1 MSRARVVLLQ
11 LLDRPLAAVVR
22 SELLD
27 GALAEDAECRDQ
39 RVQLVQRVLA
49 APRRVDI
56 EAERRHTLTV
66 ADLQDHARLEVRRA
80 VRALV
85 RAVLADH
92 RLAGRRVLD
101 VDVHV
106 RVAVAEAR
114 QVQERALV
122 HASAVALE
130 HGALLSGSGTRTERT
145 GGVEPPQ
152 PEASALQAAELTT
165 CSAFAGEGR
174 PTGFE
179 PAPQGSRPRM
189 LPLHHSRHEGVTM
202 KRARTTGFEPA
213 ASRWTAG
220 RSSPLSYVRMS
231 SAGGIRT
238 HGLELM
244 RLARTA
250 SPLPRSLPGWI
261 RTSVLRFPKPAGCP
275 ASLQADRD
283 TPGGT
288 RTRSFPVE
296 SRASSPFDH
305 RGKNRS
311 RRCWNRTSPCAIS
324 ARRAATDTDL
334 RT

>member
-66 ADLQDHARLEVRRA
+66 ADLQDHAGLDVRRA

-106 RVAVAEAR
+106 RDAVAEAR
-114 QVQERALV
+114 QVQDRALV
-122 HASAVALE
+122 YASAVALD
-130 HGALLSGSGTRTERT
+130 
-145 GGVEPPQ
+145 
-152 PEASALQAAELTT
+152 
-165 CSAFAGEGR
+165 AGEGR

-189 LPLHHSRHEGVTM
+189 LPLHHSHHEE
-202 KRARTTGFEPA
+202 ARTTGFEPA